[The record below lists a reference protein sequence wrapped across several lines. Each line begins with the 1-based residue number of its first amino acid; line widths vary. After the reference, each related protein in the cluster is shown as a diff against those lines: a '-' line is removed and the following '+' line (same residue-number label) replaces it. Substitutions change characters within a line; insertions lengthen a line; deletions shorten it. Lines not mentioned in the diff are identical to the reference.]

1 RAARPPPA
9 RHRRR
14 PRRGDGRRRRSLRR
28 GPALRGSRAP
38 RAALGGERGRRA
50 RGAAGTDPGG
60 GRFSASGQRQSR
72 RRPLAARR
80 GRRAAARPAPAR
92 PRPRCLCPR
101 DDRHGGRRRRRCA
114 RGPAAVSALVCP
126 AIDYATE
133 EPLMDLGLTDKVA
146 LVTGASKGI
155 GKAVAL
161 TLAAEGA
168 RVAVVA
174 RDAGALDKVVA
185 ECRDRSR
192 KDAVAVAADLSGL
205 EATERVVREVKE
217 RCGRIDILVNNAG
230 AIRGGEFLKIPD
242 AQWMGDWNLK
252 LLGYIRM
259 ARAVLPIMQAQ
270 GGGRI
275 CNVVGAAGRN
285 PAPNYLT
292 GGAANAA
299 LINFTK
305 GLADLGAP
313 AQILVTAVSPAATA
327 TERWDSLIAAQ
338 AASSG

>member
-1 RAARPPPA
+1 
-9 RHRRR
+9 
-14 PRRGDGRRRRSLRR
+14 
-28 GPALRGSRAP
+28 
-38 RAALGGERGRRA
+38 
-50 RGAAGTDPGG
+50 
-60 GRFSASGQRQSR
+60 
-72 RRPLAARR
+72 
-80 GRRAAARPAPAR
+80 
-92 PRPRCLCPR
+92 
-101 DDRHGGRRRRRCA
+101 
-114 RGPAAVSALVCP
+114 
-126 AIDYATE
+126 
-133 EPLMDLGLTDKVA
+133 MDLGLTDKVA

-259 ARAVLPIMQAQ
+259 ARAVLPIMQEQ

-313 AQILVTAVSPAATA
+313 SKILVTAVSPAATK
-327 TERWDSLIAAQ
+327 TERWDALIAAQ
-338 AASSG
+338 AASSGRSAAELQKEAEANYKLGRIATSEDIADMVTFLVSARASFVTGICVTVDGGSTRGVYP